1 MFVKSAKPQPA
12 TFKANKIDKSPLVHL
27 DIKRCRANIL
37 KHSEWEWCVAC
48 AADELVKCTVENCY
62 SLDFVFVEGRE
73 LKTASKWMS
82 QLPFQNSRFY
92 HQSAARFMLK
102 LGICT
107 FAPLR
112 IARLAFDARED
123 IANSSESL

>member
-1 MFVKSAKPQPA
+1 MDHFIPVKNAVAGQQVVWRALCKPCHAVLSERSGGRKNPILSSFNTHRYEVFVKSAKPQPA

-73 LKTASKWMS
+73 LKTAS
-82 QLPFQNSRFY
+82 R
-92 HQSAARFMLK
+92 
-102 LGICT
+102 
-107 FAPLR
+107 
-112 IARLAFDARED
+112 
-123 IANSSESL
+123 